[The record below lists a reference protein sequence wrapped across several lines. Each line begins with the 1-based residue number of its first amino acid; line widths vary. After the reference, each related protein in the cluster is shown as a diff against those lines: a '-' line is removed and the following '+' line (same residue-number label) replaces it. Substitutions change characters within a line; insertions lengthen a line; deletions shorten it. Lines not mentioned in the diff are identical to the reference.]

1 MKLNQTEDS
10 KEAQAAAHDDNNN
23 NNSSNGNGTKMHRTR
38 MHTRQ
43 EKKMSSE

>member
-23 NNSSNGNGTKMHRTR
+23 NSSNGNGTKMHRTR

-43 EKKMSSE
+43 EMSSE